1 MIKKN
6 KTALITGPT
15 SGIGLE
21 LAYLFAKDNINLVL
35 ASRNKKLLLEI
46 KKDISKKF
54 NVIVNIFPVD
64 LSQKGSSRKIH
75 NYCNRKKI
83 KIEYLV
89 NNAGF
94 GKYGLFSES
103 SLKLDQEMINLN
115 ITSLTE
121 LTKLFVIK
129 MRKRGFGKI
138 LNIASTASFQPGPY
152 MSVYSATKSYVVSFS
167 EAIAEE
173 LKNSGVSVTTLCPG
187 PTISGFQKRAG
198 FKDDARMYG
207 SFAIVDSKQVAKFG
221 YNKMMNN
228 NRLVIYGL
236 INKLSVFFVKFLPSN
251 FKTYLVK
258 KVYNYYH

>member
-1 MIKKN
+1 
-6 KTALITGPT
+6 
-15 SGIGLE
+15 
-21 LAYLFAKDNINLVL
+21 
-35 ASRNKKLLLEI
+35 
-46 KKDISKKF
+46 
-54 NVIVNIFPVD
+54 
-64 LSQKGSSRKIH
+64 
-75 NYCNRKKI
+75 
-83 KIEYLV
+83 
-89 NNAGF
+89 
-94 GKYGLFSES
+94 
-103 SLKLDQEMINLN
+103 
-115 ITSLTE
+115 
-121 LTKLFVIK
+121 

-152 MSVYSATKSYVVSFS
+152 MSVYSATKSYVASFS

-198 FKDDARMYG
+198 FKDDAKMYR
-207 SFAIVDSKQVAKFG
+207 SFAIVGSRQVAKFG

-236 INKLSVFFVKFLPSN
+236 LNKLSVFFVKFLPSN

>member
-21 LAYLFAKDNINLVL
+21 LAYLFARDNINLVL

-64 LSQKGSSRKIH
+64 LSQKGSSRKIY

-152 MSVYSATKSYVVSFS
+152 MSVYSATKSYVASFS

-236 INKLSVFFVKFLPSN
+236 INKMSVFFVKFLPSN